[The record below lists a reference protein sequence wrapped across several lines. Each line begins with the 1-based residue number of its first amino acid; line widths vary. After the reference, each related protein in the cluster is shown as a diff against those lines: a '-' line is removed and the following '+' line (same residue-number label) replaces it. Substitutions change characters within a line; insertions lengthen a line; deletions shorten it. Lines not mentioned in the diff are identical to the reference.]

1 MSCLGANRCET
12 AESMVTLL
20 DGAVVCS
27 SCDLYRN
34 ECEAERLMAL
44 PMASRRAEVKW
55 REQHR
60 PAESV
65 ERLKAAM
72 TTIHERRR
80 A

>member
-1 MSCLGANRCET
+1 MTCLGTNLCESAPT
-12 AESMVTLL
+12 MVTLI
-20 DGAVVCS
+20 DGCVVCS

-44 PMASRRAEVKW
+44 PIVKRRAEVEW

>member
-1 MSCLGANRCET
+1 VTCLGTNLCET
-12 AESMVTLL
+12 APTMVTLL
-20 DGAVVCS
+20 DGTVVCS
-27 SCDLYRN
+27 NCPEWRN
-34 ECEAERLMAL
+34 EKEAERLMAL
-44 PMASRRAEVKW
+44 PMSVRRAEVKW